1 LYSGGSLP
9 WFARAPWSSSMGPM
23 GERARP
29 RRRLFGRYRLE
40 RRIGRGGMA
49 EVWQAH
55 DDRLDRTVA
64 LKLLKPSSPPDE
76 ASRRRFVAEARAASG
91 LTHPGIVPAYDV
103 VDDPSSPAIVF
114 QHVDGE
120 SLAERLR
127 RGPVPIADAVRIA
140 SQVAEALDHAHRAG
154 VVHRDVKPANILLDR
169 DGRARL
175 VDFGIAQ
182 VGNDARR
189 HLTGTHQVVGT
200 LRYMA
205 PEQLA
210 GGPSDART
218 DLYALGLVLAELLP
232 DLATVPDWLRELVAR
247 LRAADPA
254 DRPASAADVARALET
269 GSLEAPDGP
278 AIDAVDDDEDE
289 AEDGPPT
296 VALAVPVQPSRRAD
310 RPAPE
315 PPVAPEP
322 RSAGASRRASS
333 DRDPTTDPRP
343 ILVAVV
349 LTAVFVGAL
358 ALAGRPVGVTPIV
371 GEPAATLPAL
381 LLATAPPDATP
392 STEPSNGKGPGHGK
406 GKP

>member
-1 LYSGGSLP
+1 MGCMRVVVGFDGG
-9 WFARAPWSSSMGPM
+9 MV
-23 GERARP
+23 ERARP

-64 LKLLKPSSPPDE
+64 LKLLKPSLLPDE

-91 LTHPGIVPAYDV
+91 MTHPGIVPAYDV
-103 VDDPSSPAIVF
+103 VDDPASPAIVF

-127 RGPVPIADAVRIA
+127 RGPVPIAEAVRIA
-140 SQVAEALDHAHRAG
+140 GQVAEALDHAHRAG

-175 VDFGIAQ
+175 VDFGIAR
-182 VGNDARR
+182 VENDARR
-189 HLTGTHQVVGT
+189 HLTGTNQVVGT

-210 GGPSDART
+210 GQPTDART
-218 DLYALGLVLAELLP
+218 DLYALGLVLAEMLA

-254 DRPASAADVARALET
+254 DRPESAADVARALET
-269 GSLEAPDGP
+269 GVL
-278 AIDAVDDDEDE
+278 DE
-289 AEDGPPT
+289 ADEPPLAAFDQNLEEVGPPT
-296 VALAVPVQPSRRAD
+296 VALAVPIPVPPEPTLEPQSAEPRLPTPARRAAHL
-310 RPAPE
+310 RP
-315 PPVAPEP
+315 
-322 RSAGASRRASS
+322 GADQRR
-333 DRDPTTDPRP
+333 
-343 ILVAVV
+343 IVIAVV
-349 LTAVFVGAL
+349 LTAALVGGIAL
-358 ALAGRPVGVTPIV
+358 IGRAPAFTPPLA
-371 GEPAATLPAL
+371 EPGSTLPAFL
-381 LLATAPPDATP
+381 FAAPAAPTHAP
-392 STEPSNGKGPGHGK
+392 SLDPSGSKGPGK
-406 GKP
+406 GRGHH